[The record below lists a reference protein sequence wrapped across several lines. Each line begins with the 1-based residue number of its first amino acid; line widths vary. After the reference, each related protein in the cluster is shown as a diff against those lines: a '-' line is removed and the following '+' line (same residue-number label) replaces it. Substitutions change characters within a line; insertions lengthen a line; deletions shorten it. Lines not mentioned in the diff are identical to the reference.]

1 MAGEILV
8 IGGGIA
14 GLTAAIEAAET
25 GYDVV
30 IVERNPYLG
39 GRVSQLNKYFPK
51 LCPPFCGLEILFK
64 RMKSNPKIK
73 YFTNAE
79 VVEISGEAGNFN
91 VTIKLKPRYVN
102 ENCTACGACSE
113 VCPVEVDNEYNFG
126 LNKRKA
132 VYIPHIMAMPFM
144 YTIDDKACTKC
155 GECVAAC
162 KYNAIDLNEEERT
175 LRLNVAAIIV
185 ATGWKP
191 YDATKLDNLG
201 YGKYANVITN
211 MEMERLASLNG
222 PTNGKITTKDGKP
235 IESIAFVQCAGSR
248 DENHLPYCS
257 AICCLASLKQA
268 TYVREQYPDAKI
280 YIFYIDIRAFGRYED
295 FFAKVKADEKV
306 ELIKG
311 KVAKVEEVNGKLV
324 VTAEDVESGVKV
336 QREVDMVVLATGMQP
351 SLAGTSIP
359 GLECDEYGFVKEK
372 DGIFPAGVAAKPMD
386 VASSNECATA
396 AALKAI
402 QVVRRG

>member
-25 GYDVV
+25 GYDV
-30 IVERNPYLG
+30 ILVEKSPYLG

-51 LCPPFCGLEILFK
+51 LCPPFCGLEIFYR
-64 RMKSNPKIK
+64 RMKSTPKLK

-79 VVEISGEAGNFN
+79 VLEISGEEGNFT
-91 VTIKLKPRYVN
+91 VKVKLKPMYVN
-102 ENCTACGACSE
+102 DNCTACGACRE
-113 VCPVEVDNEYNFG
+113 VCPVEAPDDYNFG
-126 LNKRKA
+126 LKKKKA
-132 VYIPHIMAMPFM
+132 IDLPNIMVMPFQ
-144 YTIDDKACTKC
+144 YYIDDRYCTKC

-162 KYNAIDLNEEERT
+162 KYNAINLDEEEKEIT
-175 LRLNVAAIIV
+175 LNVSAIIV

-201 YGKYANVITN
+201 YGKYKNVITN
-211 MEMERLASLNG
+211 MEMERLAAING
-222 PTNGKITTKDGKP
+222 PTNGKIQTMDGRP

-257 AICCLASLKQA
+257 AVCCLASLKQA

-311 KVAKVEEVNGKLV
+311 KVAKVEENNGKLV
-324 VTAEDVESGVKV
+324 VTAEDTLTGEKSK
-336 QREVDMVVLATGMQP
+336 REVDMVVLATGMQP
-351 SLAGTSIP
+351 ALEPVP
-359 GLECDEYGFVKEK
+359 GLEVDEYGFVKPK
-372 DGIFPAGVAAKPMD
+372 PGIIPAGVAAMPMD
-386 VASSNECATA
+386 VASANESATG

-402 QVVRRG
+402 QIARR

>member
-25 GYDVV
+25 GYDV
-30 IVERNPYLG
+30 IILEKNPYLG

-51 LCPPFCGLEILFK
+51 LCPPFCGLEIFYK
-64 RMKSNPKIK
+64 RMKSNPKVK

-79 VVEISGEAGNFN
+79 VVDISGEPGNFT
-91 VTIKLKPRYVN
+91 VTVKIKPRFVN
-102 ENCTACGACSE
+102 DNCTACGACVE

-132 VYIPHIMAMPFM
+132 IYMPHVMAMPFI
-144 YTIDDKACTKC
+144 YTIDPEACNKC
-155 GECVAAC
+155 GECVSAC
-162 KYNAIDLNEEERT
+162 SYNAIDLNEEEKT
-175 LRLNVAAIIV
+175 MKLNVAAIIV

-201 YGKYANVITN
+201 YGKYKNVITN
-211 MEMERLASLNG
+211 MEMERLASVNG
-222 PTNGKITTKDGKP
+222 PTNGKIQTMDGKP

-257 AICCLASLKQA
+257 AICCLASMKQA
-268 TYVREQYPDAKI
+268 TYVREQYPDAEI

-295 FFAKVKADEKV
+295 FFAKVKADEKIKF
-306 ELIKG
+306 IKG

-324 VTAEDVESGVKV
+324 VTAEDAESGVKV
-336 QREVDMVVLATGMQP
+336 QKEVDMVVLATGMQP
-351 SLAGTSIP
+351 SDRIP
-359 GLECDEYGFVKEK
+359 GIEYDEYGFVKEK
-372 DGIFPAGVAAKPMD
+372 EGIIPAGVAAKPMD
-386 VASSNECATA
+386 VASSNESATA

-402 QVVRRG
+402 QIVRRG

>member
-8 IGGGIA
+8 IGGGIS

-25 GYDVV
+25 GYDV
-30 IVERNPYLG
+30 ILVEKNPYLG

-64 RMKSNPKIK
+64 RMKSTPKLK

-79 VVEISGEAGNFN
+79 VQEISGEPGNFT
-91 VTIKLKPRYVN
+91 VKVKIRPRYVN
-102 ENCTACGACSE
+102 ENCTACGACRE
-113 VCPVEVDNEYNFG
+113 VCPVDAPDDYNFG
-126 LNKRKA
+126 MKNKKA
-132 VYIPHIMAMPFM
+132 IDLPNIMAMPFQ
-144 YTIDDKACTKC
+144 YYIDDGYCNKC
-155 GECVAAC
+155 GECVSAC
-162 KYNAIDLNEEERT
+162 KYNAIDLNEKEKELT
-175 LRLNVAAIIV
+175 LNVSAIIV

-191 YDATKLDNLG
+191 YDATKLENLG
-201 YGKYANVITN
+201 YGKYRNVITN
-211 MEMERLASLNG
+211 MQMERLASPNG
-222 PTNGKITTKDGKP
+222 PTGGIIKTMDGKP
-235 IESIAFVQCAGSR
+235 IETIAFVQCAGSR

-324 VTAEDVESGVKV
+324 VTAEDTLSGVKSK
-336 QREVDMVVLATGMQP
+336 REVDMVVLATGMQP
-351 SLAGTSIP
+351 AIEPIP
-359 GLECDEYGFVKEK
+359 GIELDEYGFVKAK
-372 DGIFPAGVAAKPMD
+372 PGIIPAGVAAMPVE
-386 VASSNECATA
+386 VASANESATA

-402 QVVRRG
+402 QLARR